1 MYCCCSTAKS
11 CLTLSTPWTEAC
23 QAPLSYT
30 ISGNLLKF
38 SQWCYLAI
46 SSSATQFSFCLQ
58 SFPVFSNE
66 PAFNIRW
73 PKYWSFGCS
82 HSPSN
87 EYSGLISFR
96 IDSFGLL
103 AGQGTL
109 ESSLAP
115 QFESIKFL
123 IEGANSLLYG
133 PTLTSMY
140 DHWRNHSFDY
150 VDLCWQSSVS
160 AFYMLS
166 QSIIAFLPSSRHLL
180 ISWLQSLTTVILE
193 PKKIKSVT
201 VYIVS
206 PSICPRNDGT
216 RCCDLSYLNVG
227 FKVSFFTLLFHPHQE
242 AL

>member
-1 MYCCCSTAKS
+1 MS
-11 CLTLSTPWTEAC
+11 TLSTPWTEAC
-23 QAPLSYT
+23 QAPLST

-46 SSSATQFSFCLQ
+46 SSSATQFSFFLQ

-66 PAFNIRW
+66 PAFTIRW
-73 PKYWSFGCS
+73 LKYWSFSCS

-123 IEGANSLLYG
+123 IEEANSLLYG
-133 PTLTSMY
+133 PTLTSIY
-140 DHWRNHSFDY
+140 DYWRNHSFDY
-150 VDLCWQSSVS
+150 ADLCWQSGVS
-160 AFYMLS
+160 AF
-166 QSIIAFLPSSRHLL
+166 
-180 ISWLQSLTTVILE
+180 
-193 PKKIKSVT
+193 
-201 VYIVS
+201 
-206 PSICPRNDGT
+206 
-216 RCCDLSYLNVG
+216 
-227 FKVSFFTLLFHPHQE
+227 
-242 AL
+242 